1 MVIIMDKFREKFK
14 MSYFVVNKIYV
25 FLIFIFLSIED
36 LTLGFY
42 YFVISLIIYTW
53 KVLRSKVP
61 IDVDG
66 EFQSY
71 TYVYKETD
79 NKDLKLDIWYPIRY
93 NNNYPIVFFCHGG
106 GWISGFRNQPNN
118 VSWCKFLASKGF
130 AVVSI
135 DYRYGYKN
143 TMEDILSDYT
153 DALEY
158 IKENSHLLSLDK
170 NNIVL
175 MGLSAGGHLSL
186 LYSTYHTYNSNLDK
200 MSGIKGVVAY
210 YSPTNLNQIFISE
223 NKSLFAKFATKQTL
237 KDSPVNEEKIYD
249 YYSPINWISEN
260 MVPTLLVHGK
270 LDTTVPFK
278 SSVDFAKKLKQFNIK
293 YAFLVH
299 KKGGHS
305 FDTKLEDIVTVNTLE
320 RTSRYIRKMMENW

>member
-1 MVIIMDKFREKFK
+1 MDKFREKFK
-14 MSYFVVNKIYV
+14 MSYFVANKIYL
-25 FLIFIFLSIED
+25 FLIFIFLSLED

-42 YFVISLIIYTW
+42 YFLVSVFIYTW

-61 IDVDG
+61 MEVDG
-66 EFQSY
+66 EFELD
-71 TYVYKETD
+71 THVYKKAD
-79 NKDLKLDIWYPIRY
+79 NKELKLDIWYP
-93 NNNYPIVFFCHGG
+93 NNYNDKFPVVFFCHGG

-118 VSWCKFLASKGF
+118 VSWCKYLASKGF

-153 DALEY
+153 DALEF
-158 IKENSHLLSLDK
+158 IKENSLEFSLDK

-186 LYSTYHTYNSNLDK
+186 LYSTYYTYNENIEK

-210 YSPTNLNQIFISE
+210 YAPTDLNYIFISE
-223 NKSLFAKFATKQTL
+223 NKSIFAKFATKQTL
-237 KDSPVNEEKIYD
+237 KDSSGGKEEIYD
-249 YYSPINWISEN
+249 FYSPINWLGSN
-260 MVPTLLVHGK
+260 MIPTLLVHGK
-270 LDTTVPFK
+270 LDTTVPFQ
-278 SSVDFAKKLKQFNIK
+278 SSVEFARKLKTYNIK
-293 YAFLVH
+293 YKFFVH

-305 FDTKLEDIVTVNTLE
+305 FDTKLGDIATINILE
-320 RTSRYIRKMMENW
+320 RTAGQIRKFITN

>member
-1 MVIIMDKFREKFK
+1 MDKLKEKLK
-14 MSYFVVNKIYV
+14 MSYFVVNKIYL
-25 FLIFIFLSIED
+25 FLIFILISIED

-42 YFVISLIIYTW
+42 YFLVSLFIYMW

-61 IDVDG
+61 IGVDK
-66 EFQSY
+66 EFKAK
-71 TYVYKETD
+71 TYVYKEAD
-79 NKDLKLDIWYPIRY
+79 NKELKLDIWYPTKHR
-93 NNNYPIVFFCHGG
+93 NNHPLVFFCHGG

-118 VSWCKFLASKGF
+118 VSWCKYLASKGF

-135 DYRYGYKN
+135 DYRYGYRN

-158 IKENSHLLSLDK
+158 VKDNSKKLSLDE

-186 LYSTYHTYNSNLDK
+186 LYSTYHSYNDHEEK

-210 YSPTNLNQIFISE
+210 YAPTDLNHIFISE

-237 KDSPVNEEKIYD
+237 KGSPVEPEEIYD
-249 YYSPINWISEN
+249 YYSPINWVSKN
-260 MVPTLLVHGK
+260 MVPTLLAHGR

-278 SSVDFAKKLKQFNIK
+278 SSVNFAIRLKESKIK
-293 YAFLVH
+293 YTFLVH

-305 FDTKLEDIVTVNTLE
+305 FDTKLEDVTTVNILE
-320 RTSRYIRKMMENW
+320 RTARYIRKAMEV